1 MGNDTRQNILTV
13 QPQNPVLTQTSP
25 TKWLRIMLFAVLGLI
40 VVTGSVFFGIQIGKN
55 QAPAQ
60 QPIVTLPAASPTELP
75 IQTISPTG
83 ALVVTETVVPTSKPT
98 IKVLANYV
106 PGKDWHQVNNTTLGL
121 MFCLPPKWD
130 FTKNGDGSFSGNLTF
145 YRDSAYAPTV
155 AFIQSIP
162 YSSGSRR
169 EAYYSFWES
178 EYPDIRTLVSVKDI
192 DINTNSA
199 LLISPAKEK
208 ESKYSPEGLTV
219 IWQAGGKLWKADIDG
234 WSWVNESQ
242 SVFLKDFYTAISCSF

>member
-1 MGNDTRQNILTV
+1 MENEIQS
-13 QPQNPVLTQTSP
+13 TQVVTPPIIPSTKP
-25 TKWLRIMLFAVLGLI
+25 TKILPLVLLGLI
-40 VVTGSVFFGIQIGKN
+40 VIATSVYVGIQIGKN
-55 QAPAQ
+55 QIAKQ
-60 QPIVTLPAASPTELP
+60 LPIVVEPTVSPVEP
-75 IQTISPTG
+75 S
-83 ALVVTETVVPTSKPT
+83 VVAETVEPVSNPT
-98 IKVLANYV
+98 IKVSVNYT
-106 PGKDWHQVNNTTLGL
+106 PGKDWHSVKNTAFGIL
-121 MFCLPPKWD
+121 FCLPPKWD
-130 FTKNGDGSFSGNLTF
+130 FTKNGDGSFSGNLKY
-145 YRDSAYAPTV
+145 YRDSAYAPLV
-155 AFIQSIP
+155 AFIESIP

-234 WSWVNESQ
+234 WSWVNDSQ